1 MDSDTPMNTVADSNP
16 PLANTVLLVD
26 DEEMVLEVGRAIL
39 QRLGYDVISALNGED
54 ALARFG
60 QHGKSIGC
68 AVLDLTMPGMDGKT
82 TFLRLRELRP
92 DLPVI
97 IASGLAVDQVAGQ
110 FKGME
115 RVSIIQ
121 KPYQVADLAKKIT
134 ESMQS

>member
-1 MDSDTPMNTVADSNP
+1 MNTVADGNSP
-16 PLANTVLLVD
+16 MVNTVLLVD

-39 QRLGYDVISALNGED
+39 QRLGYDVITALNGED

-60 QHGKSIGC
+60 QYGQRIGC

-110 FKGME
+110 FEGLD
-115 RVSIIQ
+115 RVSTIQ

-134 ESMQS
+134 QHMQVNS

>member
-1 MDSDTPMNTVADSNP
+1 MNTVADGNP
-16 PLANTVLLVD
+16 AMANTVLLVD

-39 QRLGYDVISALNGED
+39 RRLGYDVITAMSGEEALE
-54 ALARFG
+54 RFG
-60 QHGKSIGC
+60 QEGRSIGC

-82 TFLRLRELRP
+82 TFLQLRELRP

-110 FKGME
+110 FEGLE

-121 KPYQVADLAKKIT
+121 KPYQVADLAKKIS
-134 ESMQS
+134 ERMQVDS